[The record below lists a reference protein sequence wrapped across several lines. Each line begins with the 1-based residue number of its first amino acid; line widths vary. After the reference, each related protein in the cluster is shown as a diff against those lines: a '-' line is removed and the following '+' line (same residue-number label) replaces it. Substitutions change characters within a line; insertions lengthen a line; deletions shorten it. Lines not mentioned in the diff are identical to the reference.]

1 MIPFNLWSESLVF
14 AVIFTF
20 IVLVPCIL
28 VTFMGKK
35 MIHQLGQ
42 YPSKTPAIQ
51 MSIFVQ
57 LVVIEIV
64 TFTLLTGFLFVLAH

>member
-1 MIPFNLWSESLVF
+1 MIPFNLWSESFIF

-20 IVLVPCIL
+20 IVLVPCVL
-28 VTFMGKK
+28 VMLMGKK
-35 MIHQLGQ
+35 MIQQLGR